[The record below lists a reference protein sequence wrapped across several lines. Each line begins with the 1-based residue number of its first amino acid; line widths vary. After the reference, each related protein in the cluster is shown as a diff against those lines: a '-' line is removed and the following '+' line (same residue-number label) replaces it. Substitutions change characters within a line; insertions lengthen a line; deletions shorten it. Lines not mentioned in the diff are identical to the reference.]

1 MSDKDAVQNPGTVNP
16 DPEKGRPLGD
26 EEEPFAE
33 NDERAS

>member
-16 DPEKGRPLGD
+16 DPERRGPLGD
-26 EEEPFAE
+26 EEPFAE